1 MSDEEMKRS
10 MGSAIEPP
18 SVGSSEYTP
27 TPDPTPLNE
36 NEGLRAKLRLY
47 DEEELLM
54 IRRPSL
60 FAFMPA
66 YLVGLGVLAIHL
78 FFGWAQAPED
88 ATFIE
93 SVFYFL
99 VEVSGWAGGA
109 GFAFVIDALPS
120 TN

>member
-27 TPDPTPLNE
+27 TPEPTPLNE

-47 DEEELLM
+47 EEEELLM

-66 YLVGLGVLAIHL
+66 YLVGLGVWPFTYSLDGHRRQRML
-78 FFGWAQAPED
+78 HSLNQCSSSW
-88 ATFIE
+88 
-93 SVFYFL
+93 L
-99 VEVSGWAGGA
+99 
-109 GFAFVIDALPS
+109 
-120 TN
+120 